1 MKIDDAVNDSD
12 DDDNNDDDD
21 CINTTT
27 TSSSI
32 MTTSPKVAFGLM
44 VTSRWSRSTK
54 LLYAWPDYYS
64 DR

>member
-12 DDDNNDDDD
+12 DDDNDDDD
-21 CINTTT
+21 DGINTTT

-32 MTTSPKVAFGLM
+32 MTTSTKVAFSLT
-44 VTSRWSRSTK
+44 VARWSRSTK